1 MTVRKDVY
9 AFDVDD
15 TLEISSGPIPISACK
30 ELAGQGHIVG
40 LCGNFSAVTQHVPG
54 WYNIFSFI
62 GPMAMTKADFL
73 KQIKTYVPA
82 RYYFMIGNVPGR
94 GGTSDDVGAARAA
107 GWQFIE
113 ECDFRV

>member
-1 MTVRKDVY
+1 
-9 AFDVDD
+9 
-15 TLEISSGPIPISACK
+15 
-30 ELAGQGHIVG
+30 
-40 LCGNFSAVTQHVPG
+40 
-54 WYNIFSFI
+54 
-62 GPMAMTKADFL
+62 MAMTKADFL